1 LLCEKVNDGNSTD
14 LPQPPHRHL
23 KREEDSSS
31 CASAVDRQSGF
42 FPEREATTEQ
52 RHTGE
57 IARAATTAL
66 RLPFASTT

>member
-31 CASAVDRQSGF
+31 CASAVDRQSGA
-42 FPEREATTEQ
+42 PSAKRRRSNGTRARSLEQ
-52 RHTGE
+52 RPQH
-57 IARAATTAL
+57 
-66 RLPFASTT
+66 